1 MFTEETAKQYITDS
15 RRRVIEADA
24 RATAEEGRDAW
35 QGLRSEGT
43 KSWFDKAQAA
53 LEIVLWTATLERRK
67 ARLKRM
73 KES

>member
-1 MFTEETAKQYITDS
+1 METPDS

-24 RATAEEGRDAW
+24 RNAAETGREEP

-43 KSWFDKAQAA
+43 GSYWDRAQAYFEVEVWGYA
-53 LEIVLWTATLERRK
+53 LNKRK

-73 KES
+73 KEV